1 MDGGTGRVNE
11 LHLEIDTPE
20 GFSFAATVLSHGW
33 RNLAPFEYDRES
45 GALSRTE
52 RLPAGALALVRMSV
66 SKRGAVAVTAKATR
80 RLDETDAAFIR
91 RAVSRCLSLDRE
103 LAGFYGAI
111 AEEPRYKWVVDHRAG
126 RLLASS
132 SVWEDLVKTLTTTN
146 TSWSNTMSMCQ
157 RLAKIGPQIDDR
169 HCFPTPSEIRAIG
182 VDELG
187 EATGLGY
194 RTPYLHELASAVD
207 DGEVEPERWREASA
221 DAGDIEQQILALK
234 GFGPYAAA
242 NMLKLLGHY
251 ERLAIDSS
259 VRETFRVQLN
269 GGVSPGD
276 ADIERH
282 YEPYGRW
289 RGLVMWFDV
298 MKTHM
303 LANLEQAAPPG

>member
-1 MDGGTGRVNE
+1 MNE
-11 LHLEIDTPE
+11 LELEIATPAD
-20 GFSFAATVLSHGW
+20 FSFAATVFSHGW
-33 RNLAPFEYDRES
+33 RSLAPFEYDREA
-45 GALSRTE
+45 GALYRTE
-52 RLPAGALALVRMSV
+52 RLPKGGLAVVRMS
-66 SKRGAVAVTAKATR
+66 SGDRGVVLVAVTATR
-80 RLDETDAAFIR
+80 GLDEDDATFIKG
-91 RAVSRCLSLDRE
+91 AVSRCLSLDSD
-103 LAGFYGAI
+103 LTGFYEAI
-111 AEEPRYKWVVDHRAG
+111 TREPHHKWVIDHRAG
-126 RLLASS
+126 RVLTSS

-146 TSWSNTMSMCQ
+146 TSWSNTTSMCG
-157 RLAKIGPQIDDR
+157 RLARIGPRVNGR
-169 HCFPTPSEIRAIG
+169 HCFPSPSEIRALG

-194 RTPYLHELASAVD
+194 RTPYLHELASAID
-207 DGEVEPERWREASA
+207 DGQVEPERWREASLDSA
-221 DAGDIEQQILALK
+221 EIERHILELK

-259 VRETFRVQLN
+259 VRETFRVRIN
-269 GGVSPGD
+269 DGVKPSD

-303 LANLEQAAPPG
+303 LANLE

>member
-1 MDGGTGRVNE
+1 M
-11 LHLEIDTPE
+11 
-20 GFSFAATVLSHGW
+20 
-33 RNLAPFEYDRES
+33 
-45 GALSRTE
+45 
-52 RLPAGALALVRMSV
+52 VRMSPGG
-66 SKRGAVAVTAKATR
+66 RGVVGVTVTATR
-80 RLDETDAAFIR
+80 GLDEADAGFVR
-91 RAVSRCLSLDRE
+91 SAVSRCLSLDRD
-103 LAGFYGAI
+103 LGGFYEAI
-111 AEEPRYKWVVDHRAG
+111 AGEPSHEWIVDHRAG

-146 TSWSNTMSMCQ
+146 TSWSNTISMCA
-157 RLAKIGPQIDDR
+157 RLARIGPQVGGR

-187 EATGLGY
+187 EITGLGY
-194 RTPYLHELASAVD
+194 RTPYLHELASAID
-207 DGEVEPERWREASA
+207 DGETEPERWREGSVDSA
-221 DAGDIEQQILALK
+221 EIERRILGLK

-259 VRETFRVQLN
+259 VRETFRVRLN
-269 GGVSPGD
+269 DGVKPSAD
-276 ADIERH
+276 DIERH

-303 LANLEQAAPPG
+303 LANLE

>member
-1 MDGGTGRVNE
+1 MNDLE
-11 LHLEIDTPE
+11 LEIETPAD
-20 GFSFAATVLSHGW
+20 FSFAATVFSHGW

-45 GALSRTE
+45 GCLYRTE
-52 RLPAGALALVRMSV
+52 RLPTDGLALVRMSPGGLGV
-66 SKRGAVAVTAKATR
+66 VGVTVTATR
-80 RLDETDAAFIR
+80 GLDEADAGFVR
-91 RAVSRCLSLDRE
+91 RAVSRCLSLDRD
-103 LAGFYGAI
+103 LTGFYGAI
-111 AEEPRYKWVVDHRAG
+111 AGEPRHEWIVDHRAG

-146 TSWSNTMSMCQ
+146 TSWSNTISMCA
-157 RLAKIGPQIDDR
+157 RLARLGPQVDGR

-182 VDELG
+182 VAELG

-194 RTPYLHELASAVD
+194 RTPYLHELASAID
-207 DGEVEPERWREASA
+207 DGETEPERWREASV
-221 DAGDIEQQILALK
+221 DAGEIEQQILGLK

-259 VRETFRVQLN
+259 VRETFRVRLN
-269 GGVSPGD
+269 DGVKPSAD
-276 ADIERH
+276 DIERH

-303 LANLEQAAPPG
+303 LANLE

>member
-1 MDGGTGRVNE
+1 MKD
-11 LHLEIDTPE
+11 LEMEIATPE
-20 GFSFAATVLSHGW
+20 DFSFAATVFSHGW
-33 RNLAPFEYDRES
+33 RNLAPFEHDRDS
-45 GALSRTE
+45 GYLQRTE
-52 RLPAGALALVRMSV
+52 RLPSGGLAVVRMSDAE
-66 SKRGAVAVTAKATR
+66 RGGVAVAVTATR
-80 RLDETDAAFIR
+80 GLDDDDAGFIR

-111 AEEPRYKWVVDHRAG
+111 AGDSRYRWIADNSAG
-126 RLLASS
+126 RVLASS

-146 TSWSNTMSMCQ
+146 TSWSNTISMCE
-157 RLAKIGPQIDDR
+157 RLTRIGPQVDGR
-169 HCFPTPSEIRAIG
+169 HCFPTPTEIRAIG

-194 RTPYLHELASAVD
+194 RTPYLHDLASAID
-207 DGEVEPERWREASA
+207 DGEVEPERWRERPV
-221 DAGDIEQQILALK
+221 DAAEIEQQILALK

-259 VRETFRVQLN
+259 VRETFRVRIN
-269 GGVSPGD
+269 DGVSPSD
-276 ADIERH
+276 ADIERY

-298 MKTHM
+298 MKTHL
-303 LANLEQAAPPG
+303 LANLEQATPSL

>member
-1 MDGGTGRVNE
+1 MAYRATSSGRAGPGPHVAGG
-11 LHLEIDTPE
+11 
-20 GFSFAATVLSHGW
+20 
-33 RNLAPFEYDRES
+33 
-45 GALSRTE
+45 
-52 RLPAGALALVRMSV
+52 
-66 SKRGAVAVTAKATR
+66 RGVVGVTVTATR
-80 RLDETDAAFIR
+80 SLDEADAGFIR
-91 RAVSRCLSLDRE
+91 RAVSRCLSLDRD
-103 LAGFYGAI
+103 LGGFYGAI
-111 AEEPRYKWVVDHRAG
+111 AGEPHHKWIVDHRAG

-146 TSWSNTMSMCQ
+146 TSWSNTISMCE
-157 RLAKIGPQIDDR
+157 RLARLGPQVDGR

-182 VDELG
+182 VAELG

-194 RTPYLHELASAVD
+194 RTPYLHELASAID
-207 DGEVEPERWREASA
+207 DGETEPERWREGSVDSA
-221 DAGDIEQQILALK
+221 EIERRILGLK

-259 VRETFRVQLN
+259 VRETFRVRLN
-269 GGVSPGD
+269 DGVKPSAD
-276 ADIERH
+276 DIERH

-303 LANLEQAAPPG
+303 LANLE

>member
-1 MDGGTGRVNE
+1 MNDFA
-11 LHLEIDTPE
+11 LEIETPAD
-20 GFSFAATVLSHGW
+20 FSFAATVFSHGW
-33 RNLAPFEYDRES
+33 RNLAPFKYDREA
-45 GALSRTE
+45 GALWRTE
-52 RLPAGALALVRMSV
+52 RLPADGLALVRMSPGG
-66 SKRGAVAVTAKATR
+66 RGVVGVTVTATRSLDKA
-80 RLDETDAAFIR
+80 DAGFIKG
-91 RAVSRCLSLDRE
+91 AVSRCLSLDRD
-103 LAGFYGAI
+103 LGGFYGAI
-111 AEEPRYKWVVDHRAG
+111 AGEPHHKWIVDHRAG

-146 TSWSNTMSMCQ
+146 TSWSNTISMCE
-157 RLAKIGPQIDDR
+157 RLARLGPQVDGR

-182 VDELG
+182 VAELG

-194 RTPYLHELASAVD
+194 RTPYLHELASAID
-207 DGEVEPERWREASA
+207 DGETEPERWREGSVDSA
-221 DAGDIEQQILALK
+221 EIERRILGLK

-259 VRETFRVQLN
+259 VRETFRVRLN
-269 GGVSPGD
+269 DGVKPSAD
-276 ADIERH
+276 DIERH

-303 LANLEQAAPPG
+303 LANLE